1 MYKNQLNEEVVLITG
16 GCGKIGSVLAETLLL
31 SGCKVLIGDINQNN
45 LIKLN
50 KKLNSSNLEI
60 FSGDLTSKKNI
71 DKFISLGV
79 KKFKR
84 IDSLIHCSYP
94 KSKKWGA
101 SFEKVKESSLKEDL
115 YNQLGATIVLSQSII
130 KYFLKKKKGN
140 LILFSS
146 IQGIRPPKFEHYNNL
161 NMNSPIEYSAIKSGV
176 ISICKYLAKYY
187 KNKNI
192 RINSISPGGI
202 KDISQPR
209 LFVKRYKSSCNSK
222 GLLEGS
228 DLSGLVLFLL
238 SNQSK
243 YINGQNLVIDDG
255 WSL

>member
-1 MYKNQLNEEVVLITG
+1 MYKNQSDEVVLITG
-16 GCGKIGSVLAETLLL
+16 GCGRIGSALAEKLLL
-31 SGCKVLIGDINQNN
+31 NGCKVLIGDINKNK

-50 KKLNSSNLEI
+50 KKLKTSNLGI
-60 FSGDLTSKKNI
+60 FVGDLTSKKYI
-71 DKFISLGV
+71 DKFISFGL
-79 KKFKR
+79 KKFKK

-101 SFEKVKESSLKEDL
+101 SFEKINESSLKEDL
-115 YNQLGATIVLSQSII
+115 YNQLGATIILCQRII
-130 KYFLKKKKGN
+130 KYFLKKKGGN
-140 LILFSS
+140 LILLSS
-146 IQGIRPPKFEHYNNL
+146 IQGIQSPKFEHYLNL
-161 NMNSPIEYSAIKSGV
+161 NINSPIEYSAIKSGI
-176 ISICKYLAKYY
+176 ISISKYLAKYY
-187 KNKNI
+187 SNKNI

-202 KDISQPR
+202 KDISQPK
-209 LFVKRYKSSCNSK
+209 LFVKRYKKSCNSK
-222 GLLEGS
+222 GLLDGS